1 MNIILDANV
10 LIGALIRNSHIRRLI
25 ILSNIPLLYPEI
37 MLHEIRKYKDLILK
51 KSSMDAESYDKLLT
65 KLLSYITLVPTEQ
78 LADHLPEAKEVM
90 NDIDIKD
97 APFIAAVL
105 AYEDSVI
112 WSDDAHFKMQKR
124 ITAYTTI
131 EIMNIILSQND
142 L

>member
-10 LIGALIRNSHIRRLI
+10 LIGALIRDSHIRRLI

-37 MLHEIRKYKDLILK
+37 MLHEVRKYEGLILE
-51 KSSMDAESYDKLLT
+51 KSGMDEEFYGKLLT

-78 LADHLPEAKEVM
+78 LTEHLPEAKEVM
-90 NDIDIKD
+90 KDIDIKD
-97 APFIAAVL
+97 APFIAVAL
-105 AYEDSVI
+105 ASEDAVI

-124 ITAYTTI
+124 ITAYTTT
-131 EIMNIILSQND
+131 EITKIILSPTD